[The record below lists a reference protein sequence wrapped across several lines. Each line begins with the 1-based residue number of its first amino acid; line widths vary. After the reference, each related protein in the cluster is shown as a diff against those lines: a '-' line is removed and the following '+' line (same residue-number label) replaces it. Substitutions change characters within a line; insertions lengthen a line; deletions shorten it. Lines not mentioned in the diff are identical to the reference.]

1 LILSGEEEMEKL
13 THIMLPMLIS
23 VAFIGVLFIDH
34 SNGTSIEEKKA
45 IIIVSSCYGENCC
58 EIDKAMSFMDYLID
72 EGYDEEVI
80 DLISAGDSDRIDSLD
95 LLSNIN
101 SSFSGLISGSNE
113 DTEVVIYISDNGHA
127 ENGIPSLRFRD
138 GNITGR
144 QFDSWFDQIICSELT
159 FIIGGNRSG
168 IIGPDVS
175 DISRTVMSSMS
186 ETQVSSRDLFNIT
199 RSLEDPSADSNN
211 DGVVSFLEAFRK
223 EELLLT
229 GTGQDPVL
237 FE

>member
-1 LILSGEEEMEKL
+1 MKKLS
-13 THIMLPMLIS
+13 HIMLPVLIS
-23 VAFIGVLFIDH
+23 VGFIGLLFVDH
-34 SNGTSIEEKKA
+34 SDGTSIEKKKA
-45 IIIVSSCYGENCC
+45 VIIVSSCYGENRY

-72 EGYDEEVI
+72 EGFDEDDI
-80 DLISAGDSDRIDSLD
+80 DLMSAGDSDRIDSPD
-95 LLSNIN
+95 LLCHIN
-101 SSFSGLISGSNE
+101 SSFSGLISGSDE
-113 DTEVVIYISDNGHA
+113 DTDVVIYISDNGHA

-138 GNITGR
+138 GNITGI
-144 QFDSWFDQIICSELT
+144 QFDSWFDEITCSEFT

-175 DISRTVMSSMS
+175 DISRTVMSSMG
-186 ETQVSSRDLFNIT
+186 ENQVSSQDLFNIT
-199 RSLEDPSADSNN
+199 RSLEDPSADLNN
-211 DGVVSFLEAFRK
+211 DGVVSFLEAFRN